1 METSYSDIRE
11 NIHIKY
17 DEGYLK
23 KILLNFY
30 NQSLDSSNFNI
41 ENRNVSKILDY
52 FFQDL
57 IYRAKS
63 KNGKYSPSEVL
74 NNDQLLDSALKYI
87 EEHRNFYH
95 NKSDITNLKDFF
107 FSSSMVGKIT
117 NFNPVIARK
126 ILEYY
131 MPIKGATIFDYSC
144 GFGSRMLGALCSQN
158 NYQYIGI
165 DPYTE
170 LYERLLLFSDW
181 IRDTLKSNNKPI
193 LLNKKSEEF
202 IPSLCEKIDLSFSS
216 PPYFNYEIY
225 TDSITQSYIKYPTY
239 EEWKNY
245 YMKNT
250 ILNIYRYTKENG
262 IHAVNLQDTKRI
274 SIIEDWIKIA
284 TEIGFNLEEIRT
296 IETAKRKTTKNE
308 NKLLIMKKK

>member
-1 METSYSDIRE
+1 MKTSYRDIRE

-17 DEGYLK
+17 DEEHLK

-63 KNGKYSPSEVL
+63 KNGKYSPNEVL
-74 NNDQLLDSALKYI
+74 NNDQLLESALKYI

-126 ILEYY
+126 ILECYI
-131 MPIKGATIFDYSC
+131 PIKGATIFDYSC
-144 GFGSRMLGALCSQN
+144 GFGSRMLGTLASPN
-158 NYQYIGI
+158 HYQYIGV

-170 LYERLLLFSDW
+170 LCERLLLFSDW
-181 IRDTLKSNNKPI
+181 IQDTLKNNNKPI
-193 LLNKKSEEF
+193 ILNKESEEF
-202 IPSLCEKIDLSFSS
+202 VPFLYEQIDFSFSS
-216 PPYFNYEIY
+216 PPYFNEIY
-225 TDSITQSYIKYPTY
+225 TDSTTQSYIKYPTY
-239 EEWKNY
+239 EEWKNN

-250 ILNIYRYTKENG
+250 ILNIYRYTKANG

-284 TEIGFNLEEIRT
+284 TKIGFILEESRT
-296 IETAKRKTTKNE
+296 ISTVKRKTTKNE
-308 NKLLIMKKK
+308 NKLLIMRKK